1 MIKNL
6 NGVSVEALPEK
17 SYLLRGHADGGV
29 YGDEICWTAVV
40 TISGKDAHIKGLN
53 GKFSL
58 ASSKTIEDW
67 LLSEGVTRAGWERRR
82 GEKTITV
89 EVTA

>member
-6 NGVSVEALPEK
+6 NGVSVEPLPEK
-17 SYLLRGHADGGV
+17 SYLLRGHADGGS

-40 TISGKDAHIKGLN
+40 TVSGKDAYIKGLN

-67 LLSEGVTRAGWERRR
+67 LLSEGVTCAKWERRR